1 MFLRKGKDRQIDEKG
16 GRAVFRF
23 EHVSQQ
29 PLEDLNFTI
38 EKKDQVILFGPSGA
52 GKSTLL
58 FLLNRLND
66 PEKGTIYFKD
76 APISEHPVT
85 ELRKKVGLVL
95 QAPNLFPGTVLD
107 NLKYG
112 PSLFD
117 EWQEEDGRRLLDY
130 VQLPSSYLERNVD
143 QLSGGEKQRVSLART
158 LANSPDVLLLDE
170 PTSALDY
177 RTAEEIEEVLEGLIQ
192 EHELTMVM
200 VTHNLNQARRLGT
213 RGLFVADGKLQEDGT
228 IPEMLENPETER
240 LREFLEQ

>member
-1 MFLRKGKDRQIDEKG
+1 MCQRVKIGRYIKKG

-23 EHVSQQ
+23 EHVYQH
-29 PLEDLNFTI
+29 PLEDLNFEI

-66 PEKGTIYFKD
+66 PERGEIYYKD
-76 APISEHPVT
+76 APISDHPVT

-112 PSLFD
+112 PSLFG
-117 EWQEEDGRRLLDY
+117 EWKEEDGRRLLDY
-130 VQLPSSYLERNVD
+130 VQLPSSYLEREVD

-158 LANSPDVLLLDE
+158 LANSPEVLLLDE

-192 EHELTMVM
+192 EHDLTMIM

-228 IPEMLENPETER
+228 IPEMLDHPETER
-240 LREFLEQ
+240 LRKFLEQ